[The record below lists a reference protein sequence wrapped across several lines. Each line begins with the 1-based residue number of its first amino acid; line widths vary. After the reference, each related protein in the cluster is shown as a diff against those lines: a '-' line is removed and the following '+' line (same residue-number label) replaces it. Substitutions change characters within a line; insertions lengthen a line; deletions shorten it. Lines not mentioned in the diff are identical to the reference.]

1 MFTISKWLVYCCF
14 IYIPTSGWWFQPLWK
29 KIISWDHENH
39 PFIDSSS
46 IVNHPAYIYPIIQK
60 KMEEDH
66 IKHYI
71 VQKKWNWYVYIY
83 VGNWVFN
90 LHYIQPHLQT
100 NRGPNGGIYHPKGWS
115 PEAPRNA
122 LPAWALKK
130 HRRSERLEFLK
141 VPNDPPSTQ
150 QNTGW
155 SYNLLCFFDF
165 FLGGYLKDL

>member
-1 MFTISKWLVYCCF
+1 MELIC
-14 IYIPTSGWWFQPLWK
+14 IYID
-29 KIISWDHENH
+29 I
-39 PFIDSSS
+39 
-46 IVNHPAYIYPIIQK
+46 
-60 KMEEDH
+60 
-66 IKHYI
+66 
-71 VQKKWNWYVYIY
+71 YIY

-165 FLGGYLKDL
+165 FFGGYLKDL